1 MNTINAQVT
10 DTKRSRNVQS
20 ALPRIP
26 GKKKP
31 PGQQGGFLNIGK
43 LTVIKNDIS
52 DFRLVITYLKSRIIW
67 CRRDESNTRP
77 SHYE

>member
-31 PGQQGGFLNIGK
+31 PGQGGFLNIGK

-52 DFRLVITYLKSRIIW
+52 DFRLVITYLKPRIIW